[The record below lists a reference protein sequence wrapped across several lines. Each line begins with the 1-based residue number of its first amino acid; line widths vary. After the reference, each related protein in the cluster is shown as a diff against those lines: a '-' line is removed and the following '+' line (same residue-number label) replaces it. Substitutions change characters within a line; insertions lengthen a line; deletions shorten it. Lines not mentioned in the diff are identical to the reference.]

1 VLGNARGEI
10 LVSRR
15 SEHVHQG
22 GLWEFP
28 GGKVEAGEAPRA
40 ALERELHEELG
51 VRLQAARPLIRVHH
65 DYADLHVLLDVWRV
79 TDWSGRIHGR
89 EGQSVRWLAADALA
103 ELPMPAADVPVV
115 TALRLPERYLITP
128 SPGTDRQAFL
138 AALGASVDAGVRL
151 VALRAKALERAEL
164 IELARQAAAICHA
177 GGARMLINGDPE
189 LLAAGDADGVH
200 LDSTRLMS
208 ARSRPVP
215 GTCWL
220 AASCHDARELAQAM
234 RIGADFVV
242 LSPVAATPDH
252 AQATPLGWQRFA
264 SLVEGVNLPVF
275 ALGGMGPEHLDDA
288 WQHGA
293 QGIAAIRAL
302 WKGSAGEPDAP
313 PREAC

>member
-1 VLGNARGEI
+1 
-10 LVSRR
+10 
-15 SEHVHQG
+15 
-22 GLWEFP
+22 
-28 GGKVEAGEAPRA
+28 
-40 ALERELHEELG
+40 
-51 VRLQAARPLIRVHH
+51 
-65 DYADLHVLLDVWRV
+65 
-79 TDWSGRIHGR
+79 
-89 EGQSVRWLAADALA
+89 
-103 ELPMPAADVPVV
+103 MPAYGWW
-115 TALRLPERYLITP
+115 RYGRRRWSAP
-128 SPGTDRQAFL
+128 SSSSSPDR
-138 AALGASVDAGVRL
+138 R
-151 VALRAKALERAEL
+151 
-164 IELARQAAAICHA
+164 RQSAT
-177 GGARMLINGDPE
+177 
-189 LLAAGDADGVH
+189 GDADGVH

-252 AQATPLGWQRFA
+252 AQAPPLGWQRFA